1 MIPEELES
9 LLKKQ
14 HYLLV
19 GENKHSAV
27 QICNWTKQS
36 IRGKDVC
43 YKEKFYGIKSHRCCQ
58 MTPAIEFCQHK
69 CVFCWRAIEHNQ
81 GIKIPKIDN
90 PKEIIDECMKAQ
102 KKLLAGFGGSKDA
115 DKKKFQEAQTPNQ
128 FAISLSGE
136 PTIYKKLPEL
146 LDELKKRDITSFVVS
161 NGENPDMLKK
171 INPTQLYVSM
181 IAPNEALFKKISN
194 SCYKDCWKRY
204 LTTLKLLKQKS
215 KTTRTVLRMT
225 LIKWVNMIE
234 HENYAKLIQMA
245 QPDFI
250 EIKSYMHVG
259 FSQKRLK
266 RENMPL
272 HEEVNQFAQEL
283 LKFLPDYRI
292 IDEKENSRVV
302 LLSDGKKDK
311 KIKH

>member
-1 MIPEELES
+1 MIPAQLEL

-14 HYLLV
+14 HYALV
-19 GENKHSAV
+19 GKNKHSAV
-27 QICNWTKQS
+27 QICNYTKQS
-36 IRGKDVC
+36 IRGKDIC

-81 GIKIPKIDN
+81 GINIPKIDN

-146 LDELKKRDITSFVVS
+146 LDELKQRNITSFVVS
-161 NGENPDMLKK
+161 NGENPEMLKK

-181 IAPNEALFKKISN
+181 IAPNEPLFKKISN

-204 LTTLKLLKQKS
+204 LKALKLLKLKS
-215 KTTRTVLRMT
+215 KTTRTVLRLT
-225 LIKWVNMIE
+225 LIKGLNMLE
-234 HENYAKLIQMA
+234 PENYSKLITLA
-245 QPDFI
+245 TPDFI

-272 HEEVNQFAQEL
+272 HEEVNKFAQEL
-283 LKFLPDYRI
+283 LKFLPNYKLI
-292 IDEKENSRVV
+292 GEKEISRVV
-302 LLSDGKKDK
+302 LLSNGKKNK
-311 KIKH
+311 LIA